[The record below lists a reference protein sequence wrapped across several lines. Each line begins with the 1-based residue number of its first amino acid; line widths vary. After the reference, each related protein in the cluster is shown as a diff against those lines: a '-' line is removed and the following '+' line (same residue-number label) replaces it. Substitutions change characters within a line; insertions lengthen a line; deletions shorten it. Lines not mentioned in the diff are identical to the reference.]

1 MIFFVVVKVELSG
14 KIIKLID
21 NALIIQ
27 QGIKE
32 NYQHF
37 INSVYFV
44 ILFLPKSNFFS
55 VPFSS
60 LLMFSRWVYGT
71 KTATAMAR
79 IISGMRV
86 SAKTKITTSGNA
98 SELMIDANETVR
110 VNTITAIKH
119 PSIIRKAAG

>member
-37 INSVYFV
+37 INSIYFV
-44 ILFLPKSNFFS
+44 ILFFPKSNFFS
-55 VPFSS
+55 VPLSS
-60 LLMFSRWVYGT
+60 LFMFSRWV
-71 KTATAMAR
+71 
-79 IISGMRV
+79 
-86 SAKTKITTSGNA
+86 
-98 SELMIDANETVR
+98 
-110 VNTITAIKH
+110 
-119 PSIIRKAAG
+119 